1 MVAPVNAGRPDR
13 LPLDNAAAARRLER
27 AADMLEQRGENEF
40 RVRAYR
46 VAAAT
51 VRALPQPV
59 ADVLRD
65 GGRRALMELPGI
77 GDRLSVTLAEL
88 VLTGHMPRVEGL
100 GDRPEDVLATVAG
113 LGPGLARRIHETLHV
128 GSLADLE
135 RAAYDGRL
143 AGVPGMGPKRLRGI
157 REALAG
163 RFRRP
168 VGGPVA
174 EPPPVADVLAVD
186 KLYRERAG
194 AGRLRTL
201 APRRFNP
208 TGEAWLPVLKTRKGG
223 RRYRALYSNTEAA
236 HRLGKARDWVVVYFE
251 KDGATGQCTVV
262 TEPGGPMEGRRV
274 VRGREAECARHYGL
288 LPDPAAGRVE
298 QPGLFDDVRDGPG
311 E

>member
-1 MVAPVNAGRPDR
+1 MVAPNTSARPDR
-13 LPLDNAAAARRLER
+13 LPLDNAAAARRLDQ
-27 AADMLEQRGENEF
+27 AADLLEQRGENPF

-46 VAAAT
+46 VAAET
-51 VRALPQPV
+51 VRNLPRP
-59 ADVLRD
+59 ASDVLRD
-65 GGRRALMELPGI
+65 GGQRALTELPGI

-113 LGPGLARRIHETLHV
+113 LGPGLARRIHDSLHV
-128 GSLADLE
+128 ASLAELE
-135 RAAYDGRL
+135 QAAYDGRL
-143 AGVPGMGPKRLRGI
+143 ADVPGMGPKRLRGI

-168 VGGPVA
+168 VGGPAA
-174 EPPPVADVLAVD
+174 EPPPIADVLAVD
-186 KLYRERAG
+186 RAYRERAA

-208 TGEAWLPVLKTRKGG
+208 TGEAWLPVLRTRKGG

-236 HRLGKARDWVVVYFE
+236 HRARKTRDWVVVYFE

-262 TEPGGPMEGRRV
+262 TETGGPMEGQRV
-274 VRGREAECARHYGL
+274 IRGREADCARHYGL

-298 QPGLFDDVRDGPG
+298 QPGLFDDVD